1 MKKVF
6 AFFAVLAAMILMVSC
21 GGSSEGDDHKIC
33 EEDLDLYFC
42 WSSGAASS
50 HYICKK
56 GEEAKPFYNVFSDNP
71 DDSNEIL
78 GYCSDNEYIECHS
91 GCDKN
96 TGKCIP
102 ECAKGQYK
110 CDSESYIFSC
120 NDYGQWTRTNE
131 RCENGCAKEL
141 SESILDMC
149 SD

>member
-1 MKKVF
+1 MIPQRNATQRIINKAYLCFIQVK
-6 AFFAVLAAMILMVSC
+6 FFNRKISNFILMVSC

-91 GCDKN
+91 GCDEN
-96 TGKCIP
+96 TGRCFP
-102 ECAKGQYK
+102 E
-110 CDSESYIFSC
+110 
-120 NDYGQWTRTNE
+120 
-131 RCENGCAKEL
+131 
-141 SESILDMC
+141 
-149 SD
+149 